1 MSETLSLLEFLQ
13 ALLRDAELRGSF
25 THDPQ
30 GTLDEHGL
38 GALSPADV
46 HDALVLVQDTQT
58 VDYSPDHLAAVEH
71 LNSYLGDPDP
81 QDLNAWSDPN
91 DHDQV
96 PQHTADPGTTGLDD
110 DAGWFATPYGSP
122 SSFGAGFAGAQPR
135 GTFGADQDAPWEF
148 PDHDGTPEAGPAGH
162 AMLDAIPAEVLDD
175 VLQDGAG
182 DGMGDDGGAGDPGD
196 AGGPPHHGDL
206 GF

>member
-1 MSETLSLLEFLQ
+1 MAETLSLLEFLQ
-13 ALLRDAELRGSF
+13 ALLRDAALRGSF

-38 GALSPADV
+38 GALGPADV

-81 QDLNAWSDPN
+81 QDLDAWSDPD

-96 PQHTADPGTTGLDD
+96 PQHTADLGTPGLDD
-110 DAGWFATPYGSP
+110 DAGWFATPLGSP
-122 SSFGAGFAGAQPR
+122 SSFGAGFAGAQLP
-135 GTFGADQDAPWEF
+135 GTFGADQDAPLAL
-148 PDHDGTPEAGPAGH
+148 PDHDGTPEAGPAVP
-162 AMLDAIPAEVLDD
+162 DAIPAEVLDD

-182 DGMGDDGGAGDPGD
+182 DGMGSAGDPGD
-196 AGGPPHHGDL
+196 AGGPPHQGDL